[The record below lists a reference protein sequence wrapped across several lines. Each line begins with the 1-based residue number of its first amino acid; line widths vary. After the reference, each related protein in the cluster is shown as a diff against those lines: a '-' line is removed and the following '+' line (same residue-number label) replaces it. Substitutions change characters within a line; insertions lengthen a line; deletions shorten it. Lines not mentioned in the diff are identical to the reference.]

1 MLDTATVTLSY
12 SEFES
17 LIRKAKATEHSEKTI
32 LELEKEL
39 EDKPERK
46 ALDDISDILIK
57 AINSKTLK
65 EKQVCIKESL
75 EIYCKTFDMS
85 MDELF

>member
-12 SEFES
+12 SEFKN
-17 LIRKAKATEHSEKTI
+17 LAYKAKDTERSEKTI

-39 EDKPERK
+39 ENRPERK
-46 ALDDISDILIK
+46 ALDDISDVLIK
-57 AINSKTLK
+57 ATNSKTMK
-65 EKQVCIKESL
+65 EKQACIKESL
-75 EIYCKTFDMS
+75 EIYCKTFDTS